1 MTSKRKDGPYWV
13 KAWIADLSM
22 LTDSFRDLSTGA
34 VNFEA
39 LGKEEY
45 LFRMALSRKD
55 FSLSNRAKKVWEEAV
70 GPYRQRITA
79 ANKKKSPQDA
89 PHGNAGEDGKSATSC
104 DQLTADGD
112 TREGSQAI
120 PDGSAISRNETR
132 ATDALD
138 SSANIYGDA
147 PHREAG
153 NGEDAR
159 TTVSKPFALECPP
172 DKCGQPAKTG
182 DNGESRRYAPP
193 SCSPEDGNLY
203 DQGATQDDYHTPV
216 SISTDDP
223 MPEGLT
229 GPSHGGSVAQNSE
242 HGSSGKT
249 RAGGNSLRMVAKVS
263 IPPARLPGPMP
274 EDKLSNVKT
283 LDLFPATDAKKP
295 YGTCGLVMLTDAE
308 GRHLRE
314 IYGDRLAIAIDIL
327 DAYIENNGKAAKKY
341 TNHAAVLR
349 RGNWV
354 WNRMQEIR
362 LTEKRLENADK
373 RPMNWKA
380 EERERTARVLRG
392 ESADGKNFLRDE
404 DLTPEQLEAKYA

>member
-1 MTSKRKDGPYWV
+1 M
-13 KAWIADLSM
+13 
-22 LTDSFRDLSTGA
+22 
-34 VNFEA
+34 
-39 LGKEEY
+39 
-45 LFRMALSRKD
+45 
-55 FSLSNRAKKVWEEAV
+55 
-70 GPYRQRITA
+70 
-79 ANKKKSPQDA
+79 
-89 PHGNAGEDGKSATSC
+89 
-104 DQLTADGD
+104 
-112 TREGSQAI
+112 
-120 PDGSAISRNETR
+120 
-132 ATDALD
+132 
-138 SSANIYGDA
+138 
-147 PHREAG
+147 
-153 NGEDAR
+153 
-159 TTVSKPFALECPP
+159 
-172 DKCGQPAKTG
+172 
-182 DNGESRRYAPP
+182 
-193 SCSPEDGNLY
+193 
-203 DQGATQDDYHTPV
+203 
-216 SISTDDP
+216 
-223 MPEGLT
+223 
-229 GPSHGGSVAQNSE
+229 
-242 HGSSGKT
+242 
-249 RAGGNSLRMVAKVS
+249 RMVAKVS